1 MENAESF
8 KKAMQL
14 LLLAKKNLDRKPM
27 KNSVFGRLF
36 GGGSDALERKTF
48 SKYATM
54 IIENLMEADKHGAVC
69 YEDNCVPWWSTSFFG
84 KDGNAHHISMSY
96 MLCVGNN
103 TAMIR
108 LFHSTL
114 DGSSYQPKEKVA
126 YMVIVIEG
134 SPKIKKYTGWK
145 VSETDATPDWE
156 A

>member
-1 MENAESF
+1 MEQAESF
-8 KKAMQL
+8 KEAMQL
-14 LLLAKKNLDRKPM
+14 LLLAKKNLARKPT
-27 KNSVFGRLF
+27 KNSIFGRLF

-48 SKYATM
+48 SKCATL
-54 IIENLMEADKHGAVC
+54 IIENLMEADKRGAVC
-69 YEDNCVPWWSTSFFG
+69 YEDNGVPSWSTGFFG
-84 KDGNAHHISMSY
+84 KDGNAHQISMFY
-96 MLCVGNN
+96 MPCVGNN
-103 TAMIR
+103 TGMIR